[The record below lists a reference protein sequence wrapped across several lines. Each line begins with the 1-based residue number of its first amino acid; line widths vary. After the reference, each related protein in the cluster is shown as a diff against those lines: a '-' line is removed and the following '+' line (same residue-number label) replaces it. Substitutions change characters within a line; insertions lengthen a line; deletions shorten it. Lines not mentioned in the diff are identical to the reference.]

1 MERPVNKMESMPVRP
16 LLLQM
21 SWPIM
26 LSMMIQAL
34 YNLVDSMFVAKLSS
48 DGFVALSLAFPVQ
61 SIIVALCAGS
71 AVGLNALIS
80 RRLGEHRPDLASRI
94 AVNGYFVFGVISV
107 LFLVFGLTGSRAFIS
122 LFSDV
127 PAVIGY
133 GEQYISIV
141 TVFAFTVA
149 GQICSERVLQASGN
163 TIGPMIGQSSG
174 ALLNILLDP
183 LLIFG
188 VGPFPRLEV
197 AGAAIATVISQF
209 FGMVLTLWM
218 VRRSP
223 VLKLTFRGFRP
234 DLHVIRAIYEIGL
247 PAILI
252 QLLSSVMMLGMN
264 KVMAYFTVNG
274 VFLLGAYYKLQSF
287 CFMPVFGLNNGMIP
301 IIGYNYGAR
310 NPQRIHATVR
320 FALVM
325 ALSVMSLGTLLF
337 AAAPTLLLRLFSADA
352 AQMAD
357 GVIALRML
365 SPVFLFASVSVIL
378 CAAFQAVG
386 APRSSLLVSV
396 LRQLGFLLP
405 LAILLGFLRPG
416 AIWLAFPLSEGVA
429 CVLSLLLYRH
439 ISRTRVDPLSQAD

>member
-1 MERPVNKMESMPVRP
+1 MESMPVRP
-16 LLLQM
+16 LLLRM

-34 YNLVDSMFVAKLSS
+34 YNLVDSMFVARLSS

-61 SIIVALCAGS
+61 SIIVALCAGT

-80 RRLGEHRPDLASRI
+80 RRLGEHRPELAAQI
-94 AVNGYFVFGVISV
+94 AMNGYFVFGIIS
-107 LFLVFGLTGSRAFIS
+107 LFFLIFGLTGSRAFIRM
-122 LFSDV
+122 FSDV
-127 PAVIGY
+127 PAVIDY
-133 GEQYISIV
+133 GGQYVTIV
-141 TVFAFTVA
+141 TIFAFTVG
-149 GQICSERVLQASGN
+149 GQICSERILQASGN
-163 TIGPMIGQSSG
+163 TIGPMISQGSG
-174 ALLNILLDP
+174 AILNILLDP

-197 AGAAIATVISQF
+197 AGAAIATVISQL
-209 FGMVLTLWM
+209 FGMALVLRM
-218 VRRSP
+218 VSRSP

-234 DLHVIRAIYEIGL
+234 NPHVIRAIYEIGL

-337 AAAPTLLLRLFSADA
+337 AAAPTALLRLFSADA

-365 SPVFLFASVSVIL
+365 SPVFLLASVSVIL

-429 CVLSLLLYRH
+429 CVLSTLLYRH